1 MRTALCCALL
11 GLAAGAAGA
20 QEREVTF
27 EAPKPVTVTGF
38 AVGSFAW
45 DREQASNSALASKLA
60 VSLFRPWSDNLYL
73 FGQLTTHVAPG
84 DSGATTTEIEIDNL
98 IVSWTPPG
106 AAALNV
112 IFGRFDAPLGFERD
126 DEPLNLTPFTSFNFE
141 LARPAKFTGAI
152 VRYTASRH
160 LAFAAAITNGWN
172 VTEDNNRGKTGLL
185 RAEWIATE
193 GLTLGVAW
201 VYGPEHDG
209 TDAFQ
214 RSLLATDLT
223 VQRGSVIVGAEF
235 NLGGERDAMGGSL
248 RWVGGAVT
256 GFYRLTR
263 SLGFSAKYD
272 HLDDTHAVVSGVP
285 QVLRSFTIGPMWF
298 YSSAQEGIFSNVE
311 HTTFHIPRIA
321 VRAALHVH
329 YSTEPFFANDQ
340 GGLER
345 QDTHAVLEV
354 FYVF

>member
-1 MRTALCCALL
+1 MRSALWCALL
-11 GLAAGAAGA
+11 CGVTAELADA
-20 QEREVTF
+20 QGVPVTF
-27 EAPKPVTVTGF
+27 EEPQPVTVSGF
-38 AVGSFAW
+38 AVGTAEYH
-45 DREQASNSALASKLA
+45 RLERMNTLGAGKLA
-60 VSLFRPWSDNLYL
+60 VSVFKPVGETYF
-73 FGQLTTHVAPG
+73 FGQLTTALEG
-84 DSGATTTEIEIDNL
+84 GEASTEIDNL
-98 IVSWTPPG
+98 LVSWTPSHANQWSFG
-106 AAALNV
+106 
-112 IFGRFDAPLGFERD
+112 FGRFDAPLGFERD
-126 DEPLNLTPFTSFNFE
+126 DEPLNLTPFTSYNFE

-160 LAFAAAITNGWN
+160 LGFAAAITNGWN

-193 GLTLGVAW
+193 GLTLGVAG

-223 VQRGSVIVGAEF
+223 VQRGPVIVGAEF
-235 NLGGERDAMGGSL
+235 NLGSERDGAGGSL
-248 RWVGGAVT
+248 KWAGGAVT

-263 SLGFSAKYD
+263 SLALTAKYD
-272 HLDDTHAVVSGVP
+272 HLDDSDGVLSGVP

-329 YSTEPFFANDQ
+329 YSTEPFFVNDQ
-340 GGLER
+340 GGRER